1 VEGGL
6 SLPGAGEPRRRSSP
20 WTGGAWTWLRTP
32 DRRLLVLSIL
42 LQVGLA
48 LLAYD
53 NNHDLRIFQATG
65 YLVAHGH
72 SPYVPLDLRPVF
84 HDAVFRH
91 RYAIGYP
98 PPWPLLLGG
107 IYRVSYALVADLH
120 LYAVA
125 IKLPVIAANAGLA
138 YLGGAALQNLGAA
151 PAVVRRAWL
160 ALHFNP
166 IQLYVGAVW
175 GQIDAIVAL
184 LALAALLL
192 VVSGRRDL
200 SAVTLALAVCV
211 KPAAAPM
218 LLAVLLFVGA
228 GSVPRAVRYA
238 AVFAAGVFA
247 FYVLPFLALGWDA
260 TPVRTANA
268 QFSMIGAMSY
278 TAVARVWTDVLVLNG
293 HWWLLG
299 LLWMPA
305 LLVATLL
312 ARRRAHGAAGLL
324 AVSVALTLVFF
335 LSRTWLAEPNVLV
348 VLAPA
353 LALASLG
360 RLDRRLSAAL
370 WVIPLLFVVA
380 NASPVQLL
388 WQIAP
393 GVVDQTSAFAAR
405 HTDVTTA
412 VRAALVVA
420 WQVAGWGIVVAC
432 LRRPPAEAA
441 ATAAEMVTGG
451 ATAQAAGPSEALP

>member
-1 VEGGL
+1 MEDGL
-6 SLPGAGEPRRRSSP
+6 SLPAATP

-53 NNHDLRIFQATG
+53 NSHDLRIFQATG
-65 YLVAHGH
+65 YLVANGH
-72 SPYVPLDLRPVF
+72 SPYVPLDLRAVF
-84 HDAVFRH
+84 HRDVFQG

-98 PPWPLLLGG
+98 PPWPLALGG
-107 IYRVSYALVADLH
+107 IYRLSYALVANLH

-125 IKLPVIAANAGLA
+125 IKLPAIAANAGLA

-160 ALHFNP
+160 ALLFNP
-166 IQLYVGAVW
+166 FLLWVGAVW

-228 GSVPRAVRYA
+228 GSVSRAVRYA
-238 AVFAAGVFA
+238 AVFAAGAFV

-260 TPVRTANA
+260 TPARAANA
-268 QFSMIGAMSY
+268 QFSMIGAMSF
-278 TAVARVWTDVLVLNG
+278 TAVAGLWTDALVLEG

-305 LLVATLL
+305 VLVAALL
-312 ARRRAHGAAGLL
+312 ARGRAREPAGLL
-324 AVSVALTLVFF
+324 AVAVALTLVFF

-348 VLAPA
+348 VLAPVLV
-353 LALASLG
+353 LAALG
-360 RLDRRLSAAL
+360 RLDRRLFTVL
-370 WVIPLLFVVA
+370 WLIPLLFVVA

-388 WQIAP
+388 WQFAP
-393 GVVDQTSAFAAR
+393 GVVSQTSAFAAR
-405 HTDVTTA
+405 HADVTIA
-412 VRAALVVA
+412 VRAALIVA
-420 WQVAGWGIVVAC
+420 WQVAGWWIVVVC
-432 LRRPPAEAA
+432 LRQPWAEAA
-441 ATAAEMVTGG
+441 ETMPVG
-451 ATAQAAGPSEALP
+451 AAGQATTGPSQALS